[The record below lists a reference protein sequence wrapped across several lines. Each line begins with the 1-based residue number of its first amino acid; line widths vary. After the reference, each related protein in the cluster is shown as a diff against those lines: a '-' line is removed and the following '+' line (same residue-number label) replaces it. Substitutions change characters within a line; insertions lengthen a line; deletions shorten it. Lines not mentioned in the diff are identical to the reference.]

1 MPQTLIGRIGAVISL
16 GLLLAAMA
24 LAGAWYFGD
33 LPLGR
38 SLEQAASGKPAI
50 GGPFELVDQEGRTR
64 RDEDFH
70 GRYMLIYFGYTYC
83 PDICP
88 TTVAQMTQALDLL
101 AEEDPRRAERVVP
114 VFITVDP
121 ERDTVEALAD
131 YAPLFHPEL
140 VALTGTAEQVAD
152 AASAY
157 RVFYQRVESEEAS
170 DYLMD
175 HSSFIF
181 VMDPEGDY
189 LTHFNHLSGA
199 EEIAAGLAQRVRPAA
214 GG

>member
-1 MPQTLIGRIGAVISL
+1 MPQTLIGRIGAVLSL

-33 LPLGR
+33 LPLSR
-38 SLEQAASGKPAI
+38 SLEQVASGKPAI
-50 GGPFELVDQEGRTR
+50 GGPFELVDQEGQTR
-64 RDEDFH
+64 RAEDFH

-101 AEEDPRRAERVVP
+101 SEKDPRRAERVVP

-140 VALTGTAEQVAD
+140 VALTGTAEQVAA

-157 RVFYQRVESEEAS
+157 RVFYQRVESDEAS

-189 LTHFNHLSGA
+189 ITHFNHLSGA
-199 EEIAAGLAQRVRPAA
+199 EEIAAGLAQRVRLAA